1 MSDDLKV
8 LEESLSR
15 LDKLLTNKI
24 KPYFS
29 SLQAIV
35 NANHELSDKDKE
47 NIESIK
53 SLLEKYELLEEKLLH
68 KDKKLLMKDK
78 SLLKDFLNELNE
90 LKEIIKE
97 LKSILQLFD
106 NREVVGELLSKVE
119 SDENHL
125 EKEIKKVEEELGKY
139 IN

>member
-15 LDKLLTNKI
+15 LDNLLTKKI
-24 KPYFS
+24 NPYFN
-29 SLQAIV
+29 SLTAIV
-35 NANHELSDKDKE
+35 NANHELSDKDKK

-53 SLLEKYELLEEKLLH
+53 SLLEKYESLEEKLLS

-78 SLLKDFLNELNE
+78 SLLKGFLNELNK

-106 NREVVGELLSKVE
+106 NKEVVADLLSKVE
-119 SDENHL
+119 SDEKDL
-125 EKEIKKVEEELGKY
+125 EKEIRMIEEELGKY
-139 IN
+139 DN